1 MPSNWQ
7 KKLLNKPTIT
17 EVKIWLKTVWPL
29 SQTQPSLANWLL
41 AFILNCPPHQIASEP
56 KCQLT
61 LGQWFRLRQAV
72 KKLALGYPLA
82 YLIGQQDFYGRTFKV
97 NKHTLIPRPESECLI
112 DIAKDL
118 NKTFTEPTAWIDLGT
133 GSGCLAISLALEL
146 GPNNYYGASDISLP
160 TLKMAQSN
168 AKALSANIDWHQGS
182 LLEPWLNEPELKKY
196 KNLVIVANLP
206 YLDPKDYQNNF
217 QELRFEP
224 KSALVSG
231 IDGLALFSK
240 LARELPIFIANHPEQ
255 KIHLLT
261 ESRIDHVTTLES
273 LLSVSDLI
281 WQQAHPDLTGR
292 QRFGYWHN

>member
-7 KKLLNKPTIT
+7 KKLLGKPTIT
-17 EVKIWLKTVWPL
+17 EVKTWLKTAWPL
-29 SQTQPSLANWLL
+29 SQTQPSLTNWLL
-41 AFILNCPPHQIASEP
+41 AFILNCPLHQIASEP
-56 KCQLT
+56 KYQLT

-82 YLIGQQDFYGRTFKV
+82 YLTGQQDFYGRTFKV
-97 NKHTLIPRPESECLI
+97 NKYTLIPRPESECLI
-112 DIAKDL
+112 DLAKDL
-118 NKTFTEPTAWIDLGT
+118 NKTLIEPTAWLDIGT

-146 GPNNYYGASDISLP
+146 EPDNYYGASDISLP
-160 TLKMAQSN
+160 ALKVAQNN

-182 LLEPWLNEPELKKY
+182 ILEPWLNRPELKKY

-261 ESRIDHVTTLES
+261 ESRIDQVATLES
-273 LLSVSDLI
+273 LLSVGGLI
-281 WQQAHPDLTGR
+281 WQQAYLDLTGR